1 MVLKRKQQ
9 VCGKDQRMSEGS
21 IFPDVQEPN
30 NQEPQDDLAHAESV
44 VPGISPGS
52 YNVFR
57 HENQYRRDRI
67 SRHKRWLNSIVHEC
81 PMPHT
86 AYRIGVYIRYYN
98 QTKYDNY
105 LDYHK
110 KQFED
115 TISLCPK
122 WELVDFYVDEGM
134 SAPSMENAKEWC
146 RLLNDC
152 FTGRVNLIVTQKVS
166 NVSRKPEEL
175 AFISRILAA
184 QEQPVGIYFIS
195 EDLFTLASYYRQ
207 DLRETGFLPEGW
219 KVLPQDGLDIP
230 NLQDGE
236 KSSELLIE

>member
-1 MVLKRKQQ
+1 
-9 VCGKDQRMSEGS
+9 MSEVS
-21 IFPDVQEPN
+21 SPPDVQEAN
-30 NQEPQDDLAHAESV
+30 DQGAQNELAHTEST
-44 VPGISPGS
+44 VPGIPSGS
-52 YNVFR
+52 FNVFR
-57 HENQYRRDRI
+57 NENQYRSDRI

-81 PMPHT
+81 PMPYS

-134 SAPSMENAKEWC
+134 SAPSMENAREWC

-152 FTGRVNLIVTQKVS
+152 FSGRVNLIVTQKVS

-184 QEQPVGIYFIS
+184 QKQPVGIYFIS

-207 DLRETGFLPEGW
+207 DLRETGFLPESW
-219 KVLPQDGLDIP
+219 KVLPQDELDNP

-236 KSSELLIE
+236 KRSELLID